1 MAKKEDVNY
10 VKVTEDSTTSL
21 SGISII
27 LGIDKKTVRTL
38 IQKAIL
44 TQDEYGNY
52 PIEINQIAFSRYQK
66 TGMPSEDDLK
76 FEKAKRT
83 AELKLRAAKADRAK
97 IEADELKGSMHRAE
111 DVRTITQDMLY
122 AVRNGLMA
130 LPGRLAV
137 DVVACETAA
146 EAYEVVKREVHA
158 LMREFADYKYDPDR
172 YAEAVRERMKWSAE
186 GLIDV
191 E

>member
-1 MAKKEDVNY
+1 MDALQAIYTRRSTRNYKPDPVEEEKLEQLLEAARQAPSGSNSQNNHFLVIRNPEVIRKLISMTETAFAK
-10 VKVTEDSTTSL
+10 
-21 SGISII
+21 
-27 LGIDKKTVRTL
+27 
-38 IQKAIL
+38 
-44 TQDEYGNY
+44 
-52 PIEINQIAFSRYQK
+52 
-66 TGMPSEDDLK
+66 M
-76 FEKAKRT
+76 
-83 AELKLRAAKADRAK
+83 
-97 IEADELKGSMHRAE
+97 EADELKGSMHRAE

-172 YAEAVRERMKWSAE
+172 YAEAVRERMEWSAE
-186 GLIDV
+186 GLIDD